1 MSDLP
6 TQNDLFRIGRDEVLA
21 RSNALTKAVIERQGT
36 DANAL
41 VAAGSA
47 IGDEAIGQLAK
58 IQAGL
63 FQDSAKGKNL
73 DRLLIDRY
81 GLYRKPAA
89 PAFGEV
95 EFSTTA
101 PNPIAF
107 SIARDTRVQ
116 TGDGNQ
122 FVALVTTP
130 FPALAVGPISVPVRS
145 VLAGATQQAKI
156 GTITTLIDKPTNAPA
171 DLVLTNP
178 LATFG
183 ADDEERDEDYRLRAQ
198 EFYVTAR
205 RGTLRAIQA
214 GALAFPGVRR
224 ALALEYTDALGR
236 PAKGVSLIVS
246 DAFTAQLVGVTP
258 TPASYEAQS
267 AVVAAQIAASLEDV
281 RAAGILVTV
290 IVAEVVMQG
299 VSLGLSF
306 VAGVDTDTVSLQ
318 ARGTVAAYINGLI
331 PGASFVPAT
340 AINKLRSVP
349 GLVVTGN
356 EILSPTGTVIAQP
369 LQVLRSSLSL
379 VVAVAQGTA

>member
-6 TQNDLFRIGRDEVLA
+6 TQNDLFRIGRDEVMA
-21 RSNALTKAVIERQGT
+21 RSNALTKAVVERPGT

-47 IGDEAIGQLAK
+47 VGDEVIGQLAG

-63 FQDSAKGKNL
+63 FQDTAKGKKL

-89 PAFGEV
+89 PAFGEIV
-95 EFSTTA
+95 FTTTA
-101 PNPIAF
+101 ANPIAF
-107 SIARDTRVQ
+107 SIPRNTRVQ

-122 FVALVTTP
+122 FVTLVTTP
-130 FPALAVGPISVPVRS
+130 FPALSVGPISIPVRS
-145 VLAGATQQAKI
+145 VLAGSQQQAKI
-156 GTITTLIDKPTNAPA
+156 GTITTIIDKPTNAPT
-171 DLVLTNP
+171 DLVITNP

-183 ADDEERDEDYRLRAQ
+183 ADDEELDEDYRLRAQ

-205 RGTLRAIQA
+205 RGTLRAITA
-214 GALAFPGVRR
+214 GALAVPGVRR
-224 ALALEYTDALGR
+224 ALAFEYTDALGR
-236 PAKGVSLIVS
+236 PAKGVSLVIS

-258 TPASYEAQS
+258 TPTAYQTQS
-267 AVVAAQIAASLEDV
+267 AVIAQQVADGLEDV

-290 IVAEVVMQG
+290 LVAEVVLQG

-306 VAGVDTDTVSLQ
+306 IAGADADAAALQ
-318 ARGTVAAYINGLI
+318 ARGTVAAYINGLA

-349 GLVVTGN
+349 GLTVTGN
-356 EILSPTGTVIAQP
+356 EILSPSGTVVAQP

-379 VVAVAQGTA
+379 VVAVTQGTV

>member
-47 IGDEAIGQLAK
+47 IGDEAIGQLAA
-58 IQAGL
+58 IQSGL
-63 FQDSAKGKNL
+63 FQDSAKDKRL

-95 EFSTTA
+95 VFTTTA
-101 PNPIAF
+101 ANPIAF
-107 SIARDTRVQ
+107 SIPRGTRVQ

-122 FVALVTTP
+122 FVTIVTTA
-130 FPALAVGPISVPVRS
+130 FPVLSTGPITVPVRS

-156 GTITTLIDKPTNAPA
+156 GTITTLIDKPTNAPT

-183 ADDEERDEDYRLRAQ
+183 ADDAELDEDYRLRGQ

-214 GALAFPGVRR
+214 GALAVPGIRR
-224 ALALEYTDALGR
+224 ALAMEYTDALGR
-236 PAKGVSLIVS
+236 PAKGVSLIVA

-258 TPASYEAQS
+258 TPSSYETQS
-267 AVVAAQIAASLEDV
+267 AVLANLVAAALEDV

-290 IVAEVVMQG
+290 LVAEVVLQG

-306 VAGVDTDTVSLQ
+306 VAGVDTDSVTLQ
-318 ARGTVAAYINGLI
+318 ARGTIAAFINGLT
-331 PGASFVPAT
+331 PGTSFVPAT
-340 AINKLRSVP
+340 AINRLRSVP
-349 GLVVTGN
+349 GLIITGN
-356 EILSPTGTVIAQP
+356 EILSPSGTVVAQP